1 MQPPASQPQ
10 LLQTLEAA
18 GIALSQLNGAQVD
31 VLTDLSPGELKTLV
45 LIGDDLD
52 LSPEPGDIQQDFTG
66 PLIF

>member
-18 GIALSQLNGAQVD
+18 GIALSQLNGAQVE

>member
-18 GIALSQLNGAQVD
+18 GIGLSQLNGAQVE

>member
-1 MQPPASQPQ
+1 MQQSAAQPQ

-18 GIALSQLNGAQVD
+18 GIPVRPLNGAQIE
-31 VLTDLSPGELKTLV
+31 VLTDLSPGEVKTLF
-45 LIGDDLD
+45 LIGDELD